1 LWQSRYLFPRASINP
16 KWLRNAPVTLCLAFE
31 ALLPPGGRPLFD
43 AAESDGGGAE
53 VLAESLRFAAPN
65 GAFVGPKLST
75 IQRSKSQPKK
85 SVWPGGAR
93 LPND

>member
-1 LWQSRYLFPRASINP
+1 MVFGAI
-16 KWLRNAPVTLCLAFE
+16 
-31 ALLPPGGRPLFD
+31 LPPVGPVLLD
-43 AAESDGGGAE
+43 AAEPDDGGAE
-53 VLAESLRFAAPN
+53 VLAESLIFAAPN
-65 GAFVGPKLST
+65 GAFFGPKLST